1 MSDLLDWP
9 RLQFDALAESADH
22 EAEVFYLIVG
32 PAPQQPLAVS
42 RRRHHLDRL
51 EPALDISVHRRTEDP
66 AWFDAWFHGPLG
78 SAIGGLFSNPDE
90 VRGAQT
96 LTIVRGKFP
105 DSADLNYLRNTV
117 GVVSAIADT
126 PGTLAIFD
134 ALATTWWRLSEWR
147 EAFVDR
153 SEFRIAD
160 HVFIAVTQD
169 ERHAPGIWTHT
180 RGMIKFA
187 RPELQIKHIG
197 GDYATSNPAIRA
209 SGNVLN
215 GIASY
220 LAQGAVLRDGQT
232 MYLPETDA
240 TITFVESEDAA
251 TRKHFN
257 NSAMEICDFN
267 GRTGLAAQGANR
279 LLEKAAQRM

>member
-9 RLQFDALAESADH
+9 RPQFDPSAEPSGR

-32 PAPQQPLAVS
+32 PPPAQPLAVS
-42 RRRHHLDRL
+42 RHRHHLDRI
-51 EPALDISVHRRTEDP
+51 ERALNVSVHQRADDP
-66 AWFDAWFHGPLG
+66 PWFDAWFHGPLG
-78 SAIGGLFSNPDE
+78 SSIDGLFSNPDE
-90 VRGAQT
+90 VRGAQM

-105 DSADLNYLRNTV
+105 DSPDLNYLRNAV

-134 ALATTWWRLSEWR
+134 ALATNWWRLSEWR

-220 LAQGAVLRDGQT
+220 LAQGAMLRDGQT
-232 MYLPETDA
+232 MYLPDTDA
-240 TITFVESEDAA
+240 TITFVESDDAA

-267 GRTGLAAQGANR
+267 PRTALAAQGANR